1 MKKRILPKRFWNNH
15 ELTEKERNEY
25 KNTFNQISG
34 IEFIE
39 ILKNNFNPFLKE
51 LGFKGS
57 KNNFYQKNSPWIYV
71 LNIHKDKYGGE
82 LTINMG
88 IHLDYIQNALD
99 QLPIL
104 SKFDIG
110 DCIIDKNLSLENNN
124 SWLVYGKNDIEA
136 LETIEFM
143 KELVLEQGILFIE
156 KFNNYP
162 QPFSNITIDDI
173 KTGNKKFLEYGI
185 DEKLINWVHFIIF
198 LAKVNNNIGNKEKA
212 MELLQLAKIK
222 EIDRFSG
229 TLNSPLMPKIEL
241 LIRDFR

>member
-15 ELTEKERNEY
+15 ELTEKERKEY

-57 KNNFYQKNSPWIYV
+57 KNNFYQKKSPWIYV

-143 KELVLEQGILFIE
+143 KELVLEQGIPFIE